1 MWRKIFL
8 GTVIVG
14 VLDITE
20 VIVFYAIWRDV
31 KPLRILHSVAAGLLG
46 REAAIAGGVATGLL
60 GLTTHFCVAFVVVL
74 VYHLAAT
81 RVRVLTLHPVVLGAL
96 YGLAVYAV
104 MNFLVLPMTAA
115 GAPKLAPWPVVANG
129 LFAHLFCVGI
139 PAAVTA
145 RYSSSSSPSTPA
157 LLYFLVLL

>member
-1 MWRKIFL
+1 MWRRIL
-8 GTVIVG
+8 VGTLIVG

-46 REAAIAGGVATGLL
+46 REQAIAGGVPTAML
-60 GLTTHFCVAFVVVL
+60 GLAIHFCVAFVVVL

-81 RVRVLTLHPVVLGAL
+81 RLRVLTLHPVVMGML
-96 YGLAVYAV
+96 YGVAVYAV

-115 GAPKLAPWPVVANG
+115 GAPKLSPWPVVANG
-129 LFAHLFCVGI
+129 LFAHLVCVGI
-139 PAAVTA
+139 PAALTA
-145 RYSSSSSPSTPA
+145 RPRT
-157 LLYFLVLL
+157 